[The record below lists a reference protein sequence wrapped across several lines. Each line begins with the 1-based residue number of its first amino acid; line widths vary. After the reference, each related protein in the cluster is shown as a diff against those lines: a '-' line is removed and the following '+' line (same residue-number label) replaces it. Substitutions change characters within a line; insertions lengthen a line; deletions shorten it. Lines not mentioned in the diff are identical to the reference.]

1 MYYYEVAPL
10 KLIRSDSGTFSYAS
24 LELLAIGSFVMVPVG
39 KATYTGVVLSR
50 IAKPNYATREIIRPL
65 DIPPLPIQLVATIL
79 WISEYYDTHI
89 AIVLQTAL
97 PRGITKNRRITKK
110 YHSSIKRDRTHF
122 LLNKDQLAALESI
135 KQASPGTVMLHG
147 ITGSGKTAI
156 YIEYARQVLATGK
169 SVIMLVPEIALTS
182 QLVAEFQQH
191 FSDIILTHSRQTEA
205 ERHLCWQEVARSDTP
220 RVVIGPRSALFLPLP
235 QIGAIIIDE
244 AHEPSFKQDK
254 APRYSALRVAGVL
267 AKEHNCVVVQGS
279 ATPLVSEYYLAS
291 HYKRPIITLNTKARE
306 DAKDPDITVVD
317 MTKKASFARHRFF
330 SDHLLTALAESLE
343 QGDQVLLFHNRRGS
357 ASTTLCESCGW
368 SATCPRCFVP
378 YTLHADIHRLRCHI
392 CGLEDRVPTSCPVCQ
407 STGIIHKGIGTKLIE
422 SELVKLFP
430 NYKIARFDG
439 DSENDKTVES
449 QYQALYDG
457 DIRII
462 VGTQVIAK
470 GLDLP
475 HLRTVGVVQAD
486 AGLSLPDFAA
496 SERTFQLLAQVV
508 GRVGRSAHDTEVIVQ
523 SYQPTAPAVQYGIA
537 QDYTNFY
544 TDTLAE
550 RRRGHF
556 PPFSYLLKL
565 TCVYKT
571 EAAAIRNAKLLAGQ
585 LRKDFPDVSVL
596 GPTPSFYERQHD
608 TYRWQI
614 TVKSVKRGRLLAIID
629 ALPPK
634 GWQYDIDPASLL

>member
-50 IAKPNYATREIIRPL
+50 IEKPDYATREIIRPL

-191 FSDIILTHSRQTEA
+191 FSDIIVTHSRQTEA

-291 HYKRPIITLNTKARE
+291 HYKRPIIALNTKARE
-306 DAKDPDITVVD
+306 GAKDPDITVVD

-614 TVKSVKRGRLLAIID
+614 TVKSAKRGRLLAIIN

>member
-10 KLIRSDSGTFSYAS
+10 KLIRSDSGTFTYAS

-39 KATYTGVVLSR
+39 KATHTGVVLSR

-97 PRGITKNRRITKK
+97 PRGITKKRRITKK

-122 LLNKDQLAALESI
+122 LLNKDQLSALETI

-205 ERHLCWQEVARSDTP
+205 ERHLCWQDVASSDTP

-291 HYKRPIITLNTKARE
+291 HYKRPIIALNTKARE
-306 DAKDPDITVVD
+306 GAKDPDITVVD

-422 SELVKLFP
+422 SELVRLFP

-571 EAAAIRNAKLLAGQ
+571 EAAAIRNTKLLAGQ
-585 LRKDFPDVSVL
+585 LRKDFTDVSVL

-614 TVKSVKRGRLLAIID
+614 TVKSAKRGRLLAIID

-634 GWQYDIDPASLL
+634 GWQHDIDPASLL

>member
-1 MYYYEVAPL
+1 
-10 KLIRSDSGTFSYAS
+10 
-24 LELLAIGSFVMVPVG
+24 LA
-39 KATYTGVVLSR
+39 YR
-50 IAKPNYATREIIRPL
+50 TR
-65 DIPPLPIQLVATIL
+65 
-79 WISEYYDTHI
+79 
-89 AIVLQTAL
+89 
-97 PRGITKNRRITKK
+97 
-110 YHSSIKRDRTHF
+110 
-122 LLNKDQLAALESI
+122 
-135 KQASPGTVMLHG
+135 
-147 ITGSGKTAI
+147 
-156 YIEYARQVLATGK
+156 
-169 SVIMLVPEIALTS
+169 
-182 QLVAEFQQH
+182 
-191 FSDIILTHSRQTEA
+191 
-205 ERHLCWQEVARSDTP
+205 
-220 RVVIGPRSALFLPLP
+220 
-235 QIGAIIIDE
+235 
-244 AHEPSFKQDK
+244 
-254 APRYSALRVAGVL
+254 
-267 AKEHNCVVVQGS
+267 
-279 ATPLVSEYYLAS
+279 
-291 HYKRPIITLNTKARE
+291 
-306 DAKDPDITVVD
+306 
-317 MTKKASFARHRFF
+317 
-330 SDHLLTALAESLE
+330 
-343 QGDQVLLFHNRRGS
+343 
-357 ASTTLCESCGW
+357 
-368 SATCPRCFVP
+368 
-378 YTLHADIHRLRCHI
+378 
-392 CGLEDRVPTSCPVCQ
+392 
-407 STGIIHKGIGTKLIE
+407 GIGTKLIE

-585 LRKDFPDVSVL
+585 LRKGFPDVSVL

-614 TVKSVKRGRLLAIID
+614 TVKSAKRGRLLAIID

-634 GWQYDIDPASLL
+634 GWQHDIDPASLL